1 MCDILDAAY
10 AGRTLR
16 DIEESFDIELTPRL
30 AAVATKE
37 AILGAAQRQ
46 VEQAQRAAFVAA
58 NEAHATLCAAAAR
71 LTPEWLTRRTAH
83 GTEPWHPGVRRLVD
97 DPDVAATYLRAQAAV
112 LPRDLLDSVDYSNE
126 QILGRRLRSARC
138 ALTGAKINLDTLP
151 CLK

>member
-1 MCDILDAAY
+1 MNAVKKPARSRLYLSTARKLASLAERITGRDWAIDSAISVEAKPLRLVCDILDAAY

-46 VEQAQRAAFVAA
+46 VEQAQLAAFVAA

-71 LTPEWLTRRTAH
+71 LTPEWLARH
-83 GTEPWHPGVRRLVD
+83 
-97 DPDVAATYLRAQAAV
+97 AA
-112 LPRDLLDSVDYSNE
+112 
-126 QILGRRLRSARC
+126 
-138 ALTGAKINLDTLP
+138 
-151 CLK
+151 